1 MLFRG
6 LVVFDPLNTQE
17 ESVMNR
23 SIPLSMAFVVV
34 LASQVALAG
43 CSKKED
49 VGAAPPDTS
58 ASAPDTSASSAM
70 STASATPMDS
80 ASAAMGS
87 DAASAAD
94 NAASH

>member
-1 MLFRG
+1 MLFPA
-6 LVVFDPLNTQE
+6 LVVPEPPLNTQE

-23 SIPLSMAFVVV
+23 SIPLSLAFVVV
-34 LASQVALAG
+34 LASQVALGG

-70 STASATPMDS
+70 STGSAAPMDGGASA
-80 ASAAMGS
+80 
-87 DAASAAD
+87 AASAAD